1 MNCPGDS
8 HLALHI
14 CNHCHCWGRFIQT
27 EIFHITR
34 GVREGERFIIHF
46 CITMRRQLQ
55 NLESEKVEPRARR
68 VCQGLAGFGV
78 LDPSLHA
85 PEFFRLIFNLTP
97 HFQLLPKMK
106 YHFKESNS
114 EGQNGN
120 LSWVRVRVG

>member
-1 MNCPGDS
+1 
-8 HLALHI
+8 
-14 CNHCHCWGRFIQT
+14 
-27 EIFHITR
+27 
-34 GVREGERFIIHF
+34 
-46 CITMRRQLQ
+46 MRRQLQ

-85 PEFFRLIFNLTP
+85 PESYRLIFNLTP

-114 EGQNGN
+114 EGQNSN